1 MSNYMHAFPQ
11 AFTQLYIEAKIWN
24 LGELYLAMLAQP
36 KYKYSPPPRIA
47 SFLKLWE
54 PLYGL
59 HYALGLE
66 GRGEWNDK

>member
-36 KYKYSPPPRIA
+36 KYKYSPP
-47 SFLKLWE
+47 
-54 PLYGL
+54 
-59 HYALGLE
+59 LE
-66 GRGEWNDK
+66 